1 MSKIFKFRMWSQLE
15 KTVEQKSN
23 IFLSQFS
30 LIVVL
35 GSLAAAIHD
44 AIFESAITVL
54 LDSVLVVIFFVTYL
68 LNENHKHLIA
78 KLIFVFVGPTLIFLY
93 ASLLPKE
100 TGVYFIFFPIITIIF
115 LLFDLKDNLYKYA
128 SVSFALLLLLILEL
142 TNYNPFGYNTVLLE
156 VVSETSYLLN
166 LVTAVAVT
174 IVSLISFDRLNEE
187 IENKRKEAMAMVKD
201 RNKALKEINE
211 ELDQFVYSASHDLK
225 APLLSILG
233 LVNVAKYEIKDSSSL
248 EYFEKIESRVHKLNN
263 FIREVI
269 EISRN
274 SRTELK
280 MEEFNLDDL
289 LNEVIENNSFVED
302 INTFNIEFK
311 IDGTSKIKGDKS
323 RIEIVLNNLVS
334 NAIKYRNPYLDKP
347 FIKINTLAKDNK
359 LIIDIE
365 DNGIGIS
372 ENHIDKIFEMFYR
385 GHEGSEGSGL
395 GLYIVKSTLG
405 KLNGEISIKSEVGKG
420 TSINLIIPIV
430 Q

>member
-1 MSKIFKFRMWSQLE
+1 MWSRLE

-23 IFLSQFS
+23 IFLSQFA

-44 AIFESAITVL
+44 AIFESAITVM
-54 LDSVLVVIFFVTYL
+54 LDSVLVVVFFVTYL
-68 LNENHKHLIA
+68 LNESQKHLAA

-115 LLFDLKDNLYKYA
+115 LLFELKDNLYKYA

-156 VVSETSYLLN
+156 VVSESSYLLN

-174 IVSLISFDRLNEE
+174 IVSLISFDKLNEE
-187 IENKRKEAMAMVKD
+187 IENKRQEAMNMVEDK
-201 RNKALKEINE
+201 NKALKEINE

-233 LVNVAKYEIKDSSSL
+233 LVNVAKYEIKDPSSI

-274 SRTELK
+274 SRTEIK
-280 MEEFNLDDL
+280 MEEFDL
-289 LNEVIENNSFVED
+289 EGLLKEVIENNSFVED
-302 INTFNIEFK
+302 IKTFNIEFK
-311 IDGTSKIKGDKS
+311 VDGARDIKGDRS

-334 NAIKYRNPYLDKP
+334 NAIKYRNPYIEKP
-347 FIKINTLAKDNK
+347 FIKINTVAKNNK
-359 LIIDIE
+359 LIIDIK

-372 ENHIDKIFEMFYR
+372 ELHIDKIFEMFYR
-385 GHEGSEGSGL
+385 GHEGSDGSGL
-395 GLYIVKSTLG
+395 GLYIVKSTLE
-405 KLNGEISIKSEVGKG
+405 KLKGEISIKSEVGKG
-420 TSINLIIPIV
+420 TSITLIIPINDHKN
-430 Q
+430 